1 MDGLRVPNG
10 QPVYFSTGTILVNK
24 FYKTITEMSG
34 LLRAI
39 YLIGSQFKLNRQDYV
54 TRSYSTLFKVFPARQ
69 VNYTNAHA

>member
-1 MDGLRVPNG
+1 MVGLRVPNG

-39 YLIGSQFKLNRQDYV
+39 YLIGSQFKPAGLCYKILFNIIQSV
-54 TRSYSTLFKVFPARQ
+54 PSSTSKL
-69 VNYTNAHA
+69 H